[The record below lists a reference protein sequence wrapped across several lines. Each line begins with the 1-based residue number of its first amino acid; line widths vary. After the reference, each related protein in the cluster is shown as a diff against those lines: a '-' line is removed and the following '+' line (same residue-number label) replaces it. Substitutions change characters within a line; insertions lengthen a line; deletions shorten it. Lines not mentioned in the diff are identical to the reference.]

1 MGGHFLFRDA
11 TDGGVFRQHADVLDI
26 IQFAEDAELR
36 ELSNTGEEDET
47 QVRVTGFER
56 TIKVAHD
63 VAENR
68 EVLFFM
74 HHVEQGRIV
83 FVDEHHHLTTRLFV
97 GAADDAL
104 KALVHIFL
112 TFATAIYVF
121 IFYQF
126 QVQLAFQAFLV
137 HVLRRTHVKTQNGIF
152 RPFRFQPFQSQSPE
166 QFSTPFKIG
175 FQSTC
180 QQRLTETPGTAQEHV
195 FRSGVCHAVHILRLV
210 DIQIILVYYFRK
222 RLYPYRVKSSLPFHN
237 YHSFIASLQK

>member
-1 MGGHFLFRDA
+1 MVTVVIVLEFLHGLFAAYAHPFGQNVQVLVHLSGHFLFCDA
-11 TDGGVFRQHADVLDI
+11 ADGSVFRQHTDI
-26 IQFAEDAELR
+26 LNVIQFTENAQLR
-36 ELSNTGEEDET
+36 ELGDSGKEHET
-47 QVRVTGFER
+47 QVRIASFER

-63 VAENR
+63 VTQDGQ
-68 EVLFFM
+68 VLFFM
-74 HHVEQGRIV
+74 HHVKQGRIV

-126 QVQLAFQAFLV
+126 QVQLAFQTFLV

-152 RPFRFQPFQSQSPE
+152 RPFRLQPLHSQVLK
-166 QFSTPFKIG
+166 QLFTPFKIG

-180 QQRLTETPGTAQEHV
+180 QQRLSESTGTTQEYV
-195 FRSGVCHAVHILRLV
+195 I
-210 DIQIILVYYFRK
+210 
-222 RLYPYRVKSSLPFHN
+222 
-237 YHSFIASLQK
+237 